1 MKRLVQELDGF
12 IWRWV
17 LLCLLTGGIIAAQG
31 LFSRGQFLMLG
42 QGGMFLLLISAS
54 YYGGKKYSRWRAKG
68 SGVALAAQT
77 MAWWRFVHQFAAG
90 GAVLLLLNHVF
101 LVFLAYGVH
110 DTPKAA
116 LGRATLFLLTATL
129 AAGFC
134 LRQMPAARQVRRAH
148 FGLALLLL
156 VLAITHKFF

>member
-12 IWRWV
+12 IGRWV
-17 LLCLLTGGIIAAQG
+17 LLCLLTGGIIAIEG
-31 LFSRGQFLMLG
+31 LFSRGQFLLLG
-42 QGGMFLLLISAS
+42 QGGIVLLLISAS
-54 YYGGKKYSRWRAKG
+54 YYGGKKYSRWRVKA
-68 SGVALAAQT
+68 SGVALTAQT

-90 GAVLLLLNHVF
+90 GAVLLLLNHAF

-116 LGRATLFLLTATL
+116 LGRVTLFLLAATI

-134 LRQMPAARQVRRAH
+134 LRQMPAARQVRRIH
-148 FGLALLLL
+148 FYLALFLLIF
-156 VLAITHKFF
+156 ASTHKFF